1 MLLAASALATSVQTA
16 HAIGPISVAL
26 SDLKAETVACP
37 EGQRTMTLG
46 ARPYVVPPSA
56 LSCYTLSDL
65 PLAIPH
71 ARTSTYCCTPSPANS
86 RCTAHEHATL
96 IKRLGQ
102 PGLGFGFRCS
112 CSKPSLARRG

>member
-56 LSCYTLSDL
+56 LSCYTSLICRSQFLTPAPQHIAVRPLQLTRGAQHSSTL
-65 PLAIPH
+65 P
-71 ARTSTYCCTPSPANS
+71 
-86 RCTAHEHATL
+86 
-96 IKRLGQ
+96 
-102 PGLGFGFRCS
+102 
-112 CSKPSLARRG
+112 